1 MEQLTVVEGVA
12 APILRINIDTD
23 QITPGKELVRMR
35 SEGAAPS
42 LFAYWRYI
50 GDRDPNPDF
59 ILNREPW
66 NKAKILLADRNF
78 GCGSSRE
85 SAPQALRAW
94 GFRAVIAPSFGGIFY
109 NNSFR
114 NGLLPIEMPIEAI
127 RNIAAQM
134 EAAQGNAS
142 VTVDLQQ
149 QTVIAP
155 DGTRTSFKTPSV
167 LREML
172 LHGADE
178 IDVTLRRSPE
188 IEAFR
193 ARDRIKR
200 PWAYRAGL
208 TS

>member
-1 MEQLTVVEGVA
+1 MEKLTIVEGIA

-35 SEGAAPS
+35 TEGPAPS

-50 GDRDPNPDF
+50 GDREPNPEF
-59 ILNREPW
+59 LLNREPW
-66 NKAKILLADRNF
+66 NKAQILLADRNF

-114 NGLLPIEMPIEAI
+114 NGLLPIEMPIEQI
-127 RNIAAQM
+127 RMIATQM
-134 EAAQGNAS
+134 EAAQGNAK
-142 VTVDLQQ
+142 VVVDLED
-149 QTVIAP
+149 QTVTAP
-155 DGTRTSFKTPSV
+155 DGTKTSFRVPGV

-172 LHGADE
+172 LLGADE
-178 IDVTLRRSPE
+178 IDVTLRRGDTT
-188 IEAFR
+188 EAFR

-200 PWAYRAGL
+200 PWAYRAAQ
-208 TS
+208 